1 MRRFCPGSLMVYVT
15 VAWLQSLRGWR
26 CQLCTCYICKKVDIK
41 QYKWLNFILKEKLHI
56 YRLWIYSDLRHPAA
70 NSNGETCFLIE
81 ADCMTFWSLFHFKWL
96 LYICVTGSHLVCI
109 LIWNI
114 RVQIYHG
121 VWPGNHMSHVGV
133 QQTSSLLHYSI
144 KCKKNIKK
152 KRTKTRKNTGKNIN
166 L

>member
-15 VAWLQSLRGWR
+15 VAWLQSLRGWL

-114 RVQIYHG
+114 RVQIDQVTICLMLGCSRLHHCSTTQLSAKRISKRKEQRQG
-121 VWPGNHMSHVGV
+121 KILEKIL
-133 QQTSSLLHYSI
+133 TCKSSM
-144 KCKKNIKK
+144 
-152 KRTKTRKNTGKNIN
+152 
-166 L
+166 